1 MAAGE
6 SAVTSATMRPDNLV
20 LIPKAFVGCRPNREY
35 FSLEIG
41 TGGRYA
47 LHPGVK
53 CRDDEFVFRVRV
65 RPGLGEPGDE
75 RERVAGLARH
85 LLSDS
90 RSCPRRPPTSIS
102 ESRLHMTAR
111 QSVCSTATPGAGSSN
126 LPRRSAFHRKVMIFD
141 PTRVESPYRV
151 KRPCTPIISMCRRA
165 NPRPATIRVFSS
177 GPAKAARTTTAARTT
192 SLPLTF

>member
-75 RERVAGLARH
+75 RERVAGLTRH
-85 LLSDS
+85 PLSDS

-102 ESRLHMTAR
+102 EGRLHMTAR
-111 QSVCSTATPGAGSSN
+111 QSVRSITTPAASSSSS
-126 LPRRSAFHRKVMIFD
+126 PMRSA
-141 PTRVESPYRV
+141 S
-151 KRPCTPIISMCRRA
+151 RRA
-165 NPRPATIRVFSS
+165 ASIYAPIL
-177 GPAKAARTTTAARTT
+177 AA
-192 SLPLTF
+192 SP

>member
-53 CRDDEFVFRVRV
+53 CRDDGFVRRVRV
-65 RPGLGEPGDE
+65 WPGLWASPGRKESVSPGSPVIRSRIPDHAQDVLQL
-75 RERVAGLARH
+75 RLPKAS
-85 LLSDS
+85 LL
-90 RSCPRRPPTSIS
+90 R
-102 ESRLHMTAR
+102 
-111 QSVCSTATPGAGSSN
+111 
-126 LPRRSAFHRKVMIFD
+126 
-141 PTRVESPYRV
+141 
-151 KRPCTPIISMCRRA
+151 
-165 NPRPATIRVFSS
+165 
-177 GPAKAARTTTAARTT
+177 
-192 SLPLTF
+192 